1 MMKEELR
8 IDATVKLNNGIEMP
22 LFGLGTYQA
31 TGRGTEEAVLYA
43 LELGYRL
50 IDTAQMYGNERE
62 VGNAVRRSGIPREEI
77 FVTTKLDN
85 SNHGYEKALSS
96 FERSLERLGL
106 SYVDLFLIHWPVE
119 GLRGESWR
127 ALETLLDKG
136 TCRSIGVS
144 NYMTWHLE
152 EVLGESSVVPAVNQ
166 VEFSPYLNQAELLE
180 YCKSKDIQVE
190 GYSPLG
196 KGEILNA
203 LELVP
208 IARKYSKT
216 TAQILIRWAL
226 QHDIITIPKSS
237 NRSRIQ
243 ENANVFDFEM
253 APEDMQMLDGLDANL
268 RTSWDPST
276 AP

>member
-1 MMKEELR
+1 MTKELR
-8 IDATVKLNNGIEMP
+8 IDTTIKLNNGIEMP
-22 LFGLGTYQA
+22 LFGLGTYQT

-43 LELGYRL
+43 LEIGYRL

-62 VGNAVRRSGIPREEI
+62 VGNAVRRSRIPREEI

-85 SNHGYEKALSS
+85 SNHGYEEALNS
-96 FERSLERLGL
+96 FERSLERLRL

-119 GLRGESWR
+119 GLRSESWR
-127 ALETLLDKG
+127 ALERLLEEG

-144 NYMTWHLE
+144 NYMVWHLE
-152 EVLGESSVVPAVNQ
+152 EVLGESSTVPAVDQ
-166 VEFSPYLNQAELLE
+166 VEFSPYLHQRKLLE
-180 YCKSKDIQVE
+180 FCKSENIQLE

-208 IARKYSKT
+208 IAQKYSKT
-216 TAQILIRWAL
+216 AAQILIRWAL
-226 QHDIITIPKSS
+226 QHGIITIPKSS
-237 NRSRIQ
+237 RKSRIQ
-243 ENANVFDFEM
+243 ENADVFDFEI
-253 APEDMQMLDGLDANL
+253 APEDMRVLNDLDANL